1 MDKANARKTYFCL
14 FLLTLFLVCCNVSG
28 PAAMAKAGST
38 VIVLTD
44 EQITIDGPGAQA
56 EGSTLTI
63 TSDGVYELT
72 GSLSSGQVVIDASRE
87 ASVELVLAGVELT
100 ASENAA
106 IYCKKADELIIT
118 LAEGTHNTLTDAPHF
133 SFADREEE
141 EPNAT
146 LFSKCDLSIGGSGQL
161 TVNAGFRHG
170 INTKDDLVVK
180 NGTISI
186 SAAMDAIR
194 GTDSV
199 TVKEG
204 SFDLTAGRD
213 AIRSSKAGESA
224 KGWIVLEGGICV
236 IRSGGDAIQAEN
248 SLHVTGGI
256 YDILTEGTPAGTS
269 NSQKGLK
276 AGSTLTIDGGTF
288 NIISCDDAIHA
299 DEDVVINGGT
309 FSIETMDDG
318 VHADRKLTINGG
330 NIHIPVCN
338 EGLEGTIIEYNGGS
352 TFIEAMDD
360 AVSAAAGTPEAESF
374 SGRGGN
380 PDVQAW
386 INGGELEAVAGGDV
400 VDSNGNIYVTGGTL
414 RLSAP
419 PWPDYE
425 GSLLC
430 NGDVTITGGT
440 IASVGCMGVNV
451 YWGEQP
457 ILWVS
462 HKNELPKG
470 TVLSLRDEAGK
481 SVVELTTRDDAVQS
495 VYTSPEL
502 QAGSTYALYID
513 DEKKIEVTL
522 SNGMN
527 VTGDDGGAFTGGYS
541 RGNMADYR

>member
-1 MDKANARKTYFCL
+1 MDRANAHKTFFCL

-87 ASVELVLAGVELT
+87 AAVELVLAGVDIT
-100 ASENAA
+100 AGENAA
-106 IYCKKADELIIT
+106 IYCKEADELIIT
-118 LAEGTHNTLTDAPHF
+118 LAEGTHNTLRDAPRF
-133 SFADREEE
+133 SFADGEKE
-141 EPNAT
+141 EPDAT

-170 INTKDDLVVK
+170 INTKDDLVVM
-180 NGTISI
+180 NGTISV

-204 SFDLTAGRD
+204 SFDLAAGRD
-213 AIRSSKAGESA
+213 AIRSSKAGDSA
-224 KGWIVLEGGICV
+224 KGWIVLEGGTCV
-236 IRSGGDAIQAEN
+236 IRCGGDAIQAEN
-248 SLHVTGGI
+248 SLHVSGGI
-256 YDILTEGTPAGTS
+256 YDIHTEGTPAGTS
-269 NSQKGLK
+269 SSQKGMK
-276 AGSTLTIDGGTF
+276 AGSILTVDGGTF

-299 DEDVVINGGT
+299 DADVFVNGGT

-318 VHADRKLTINGG
+318 IHANRNLYINGG
-330 NIHIPVCN
+330 VIEIPVCY
-338 EGLEGTIIEYNGGS
+338 EGFEGTIIEVNGGKS
-352 TFIEAMDD
+352 FID
-360 AVSAAAGTPEAESF
+360 ASNDAISAAAGTPEADSF

-380 PDVQAW
+380 PSVQAW
-386 INGGELEAVAGGDV
+386 FNGGELEAVAGGDV

-414 RLSAP
+414 WLSAP

-451 YWGEQP
+451 YWDQQP

-481 SVVELTTRDDAVQS
+481 SIVELTTREEAVQS
-495 VYTSPEL
+495 VFTSPDL
-502 QAGSTYALYID
+502 LAGSTYALYID
-513 DEKKIEVTL
+513 DVRKIEVTL

-541 RGNMADYR
+541 RGNMAEYR